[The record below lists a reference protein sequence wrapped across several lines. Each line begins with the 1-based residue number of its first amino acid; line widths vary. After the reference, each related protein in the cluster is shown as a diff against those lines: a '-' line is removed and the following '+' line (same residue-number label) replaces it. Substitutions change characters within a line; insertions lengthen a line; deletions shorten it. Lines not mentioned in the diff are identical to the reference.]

1 MTKKVLLVGESWLS
15 SATHYK
21 GFDQFGSVTFHKGC
35 QPLIDALKDTD
46 YALTHMPAHD
56 AQDDFPFDIE
66 GIREWDIIILSD
78 IGASTF
84 LLPQR
89 VWVHSQTAPNRLRLL
104 KQWVEEGG
112 KLVMAGGYFSFQGI
126 DGKARWRN
134 TAVEEVLPVTC
145 HPWDDRIEIPEG
157 AKADLVAPGHAL
169 LKDMPADW
177 PPVLGV
183 NEVML
188 KDGAELVARLPED
201 QGGIRFWPVGAMARG
216 VRWSGP
222 RTCRRIGCR
231 PNSAPGRGIASFG

>member
-89 VWVHSQTAPNRLRLL
+89 VWVHSQTAPNRLRLATNGATAL
-104 KQWVEEGG
+104 
-112 KLVMAGGYFSFQGI
+112 A
-126 DGKARWRN
+126 N
-134 TAVEEVLPVTC
+134 TNAVYITAWE
-145 HPWDDRIEIPEG
+145 
-157 AKADLVAPGHAL
+157 
-169 LKDMPADW
+169 
-177 PPVLGV
+177 
-183 NEVML
+183 
-188 KDGAELVARLPED
+188 
-201 QGGIRFWPVGAMARG
+201 
-216 VRWSGP
+216 
-222 RTCRRIGCR
+222 
-231 PNSAPGRGIASFG
+231 